1 MVVIEKHHKALLAPK
16 EEGGS
21 AMTRSFGG
29 LGQAQARLSH
39 LSERYVDLMPRKPAH
54 AATQ

>member
-1 MVVIEKHHKALLAPK
+1 MVVVEEHHEALLAPNEK
-16 EEGGS
+16 GGP